1 MKLLNLNRYFFYLLF
16 IFLFSPLNSE
26 ESIDIWKKDKIDNF
40 SGKDLEQESL
50 IQKKEN
56 NSIDQ
61 KISLNNNIQ
70 ISEEI
75 GNQILDKPLYGIYDP
90 EESDLSLNMWIK
102 TDGKEI
108 KDIFK
113 RINKIKL
120 SRSSEE
126 FFINTIMTYSY
137 SPTKNLSEEEFL
149 NLKINWLISNEKDEL
164 LEEFLNKNKNFN
176 GKKKIIQYLV
186 DKNIS
191 KANLNEGCKKS
202 EFISKDIKDSYLEK
216 FKIYCLIFKN
226 KKNEAQL
233 VFDILKEQGLSNKF
247 FDSKINFLLG
257 IDPKPNNQIRDD
269 NLLNFYLSSVT
280 VPNFSYEPSNK
291 TNKFIWEYLNAANLV
306 KIENFNDKE
315 KIKTLEIA
323 ANDNSLNKSKIFQ
336 IYKQKNFDLNSLINA
351 DEIYKSLDEI
361 ESRALIYQKYLL
373 SDKPENKL
381 KFLFLLQELF
391 EKEKLSNLY
400 AGFLSDE
407 LKKFK
412 DDEIP
417 DSYKNLVEKNII
429 TEEEYR
435 LGKIKFNDKILHR
448 SRVIR
453 YYTEKDTPIQKSQKD
468 FVNVYKKI
476 KKNRK
481 YFFSAKDLALIE
493 SLEVDGFEIPKEIK
507 HKELAKKYSI
517 PSGLNNLIKDDK
529 IGLLALKFVE
539 IIGEDEISDLDPE
552 TVYFITH
559 LLNKAN
565 LLKFRNQVLITALPL
580 RS

>member
-417 DSYKNLVEKNII
+417 ESYKNLVEKNII

-453 YYTEKDTPIQKSQKD
+453 YYTEKNTPIQKSQKD

-517 PSGLNNLIKDDK
+517 PSGLNNLIKDEK

>member
-1 MKLLNLNRYFFYLLF
+1 MKLLNLNKYFFYLLF
-16 IFLFSPLNSE
+16 FIFFSSANSE
-26 ESIDIWKKDKIDNF
+26 ESIDIWKKDKTNNLSNNNSD
-40 SGKDLEQESL
+40 QETPTE
-50 IQKKEN
+50 KKEN
-56 NSIDQ
+56 SSINQ

-70 ISEEI
+70 INEEI
-75 GNQILDKPLYGIYDP
+75 GNQNLDKPLYGIYDP
-90 EESDLSLNMWIK
+90 EESDLNLNMWIK

-113 RINKIKL
+113 RINQIKL
-120 SRSSEE
+120 SKSSEE
-126 FFINTIMTYSY
+126 FFISTIMTYSY
-137 SPTKNLSEEEFL
+137 SPDKNLSEDEFL
-149 NLKINWLISNEKDEL
+149 NLKISWLISNEKDDL
-164 LEEFLNKNKNFN
+164 LEEFLNKNKNFK
-176 GKKKIIQYLV
+176 GKKRIIQYLV

-417 DSYKNLVEKNII
+417 ESYKNLVEKNII

-453 YYTEKDTPIQKSQKD
+453 YYTEKNTPIQKSQKD

-517 PSGLNNLIKDDK
+517 PSGLNNLIKDEK

>member
-1 MKLLNLNRYFFYLLF
+1 MKLLNLNKYFFYLLF
-16 IFLFSPLNSE
+16 FIFFSSANSE
-26 ESIDIWKKDKIDNF
+26 ESIDIWKKDKTNNLSNNNSD
-40 SGKDLEQESL
+40 QETPTE
-50 IQKKEN
+50 KKEN
-56 NSIDQ
+56 SSINQ

-70 ISEEI
+70 INEEI
-75 GNQILDKPLYGIYDP
+75 GNQNLDKPLYGIYDP
-90 EESDLSLNMWIK
+90 EESDLNLNMWIK

-113 RINKIKL
+113 RINQIKL
-120 SRSSEE
+120 SKSSEE
-126 FFINTIMTYSY
+126 FFISTIMTYSY
-137 SPTKNLSEEEFL
+137 SPDKNLSEDEFL
-149 NLKINWLISNEKDEL
+149 NLKISWLISNEKDDL
-164 LEEFLNKNKNFN
+164 LEEFLNKNKNFK
-176 GKKKIIQYLV
+176 GKKRIIQYLV

-216 FKIYCLIFKN
+216 FKIYCLIFKD

-247 FDSKINFLLG
+247 FDRKINFLLG
-257 IDPKPNNQIRDD
+257 INAKPDNTIRDD

-280 VPNFSYEPSNK
+280 VPNFSYEPSQK

-306 KIENFNDKE
+306 KIENFDDKE
-315 KIKTLEIA
+315 KIQTLEIA
-323 ANDNSLNKSKIFQ
+323 ANNNSLNKSKIFQ
-336 IYKQKNFDLNSLINA
+336 IYRQKSFDLNSLINA
-351 DEIYKSLDEI
+351 EEIFKSLDGI
-361 ESRALIYQKYLL
+361 DSRALIYQKYLL
-373 SDKPENKL
+373 SDKSENKL
-381 KFLFLLQELF
+381 KLLFLLEELF
-391 EKEKLSNLY
+391 KKEKLTNLY
-400 AGFLSDE
+400 ASFLSDE

-412 DDEIP
+412 DEEIP
-417 DSYKNLVEKNII
+417 ETYKNLVEKNIV
-429 TEEEYR
+429 TKEEYR

-493 SLEVDGFEIPKEIK
+493 SLEADGFEIPKEIK

-517 PSGLNNLIKDDK
+517 PSGLNSLIKDEK

>member
-1 MKLLNLNRYFFYLLF
+1 MKLLNLNKYFFYLLF
-16 IFLFSPLNSE
+16 FIFFSSANSE
-26 ESIDIWKKDKIDNF
+26 ESIDIWKKDKTNNLSNSNSD
-40 SGKDLEQESL
+40 QEVL
-50 IQKKEN
+50 TEKKEN
-56 NSIDQ
+56 SSINQ

-70 ISEEI
+70 INEEI
-75 GNQILDKPLYGIYDP
+75 GNQNLDKPLYGIYDP
-90 EESDLSLNMWIK
+90 EESDLNLNMWIK

-113 RINKIKL
+113 RINQIKL
-120 SRSSEE
+120 SKSSEE
-126 FFINTIMTYSY
+126 FFISTIMTYSY
-137 SPTKNLSEEEFL
+137 SPDKNLSEDEFL
-149 NLKINWLISNEKDEL
+149 NLKISWLISNEKDDL
-164 LEEFLNKNKNFN
+164 LEEFLNKNKNFK
-176 GKKKIIQYLV
+176 GKKRIIQYLV

-216 FKIYCLIFKN
+216 FKIYCLIFKD

-247 FDSKINFLLG
+247 FDRKINFLLG
-257 IDPKPNNQIRDD
+257 INAKPDNTIRDD

-280 VPNFSYEPSNK
+280 VPNFSYEPSQK

-306 KIENFNDKE
+306 KIENFDDKE
-315 KIKTLEIA
+315 KIQTLEIA
-323 ANDNSLNKSKIFQ
+323 ANNNSLNKSKIFQ
-336 IYKQKNFDLNSLINA
+336 IYRQKSFDLNSLINA
-351 DEIYKSLDEI
+351 EEIFKSLDGI
-361 ESRALIYQKYLL
+361 DSRALIYQKYLL
-373 SDKPENKL
+373 SDKSENKL
-381 KFLFLLQELF
+381 KLLFLLEELF
-391 EKEKLSNLY
+391 KKEKLTNLY
-400 AGFLSDE
+400 ASFLSDE

-412 DDEIP
+412 DEEIP
-417 DSYKNLVEKNII
+417 ETYKNLVEKNIV

-493 SLEVDGFEIPKEIK
+493 SLEADGFEIPKEIK

-517 PSGLNNLIKDDK
+517 PSGLNSLIKDEK

>member
-1 MKLLNLNRYFFYLLF
+1 MKLLNLNRYFFYLLL

-517 PSGLNNLIKDDK
+517 PSGLNNLIKDEK

>member
-1 MKLLNLNRYFFYLLF
+1 MKLLNLNKYFFYLLF
-16 IFLFSPLNSE
+16 FIFFSSANSE
-26 ESIDIWKKDKIDNF
+26 ESIDIWKKDKTNNLSNNNSD
-40 SGKDLEQESL
+40 QETPTE
-50 IQKKEN
+50 KKEN
-56 NSIDQ
+56 SSINQ

-70 ISEEI
+70 INEEI
-75 GNQILDKPLYGIYDP
+75 GNQNLDKPLYGIYDP
-90 EESDLSLNMWIK
+90 EESDLNLNMWIK

-113 RINKIKL
+113 RINQIKL
-120 SRSSEE
+120 SKSSEE
-126 FFINTIMTYSY
+126 FFISTIMTYSY
-137 SPTKNLSEEEFL
+137 SPDKNLSEDEFL
-149 NLKINWLISNEKDEL
+149 NLKISWLISNEKDDL
-164 LEEFLNKNKNFN
+164 LEEFLNKNKNFK
-176 GKKKIIQYLV
+176 GKKRIIQYLV

-216 FKIYCLIFKN
+216 FKIYCLIFKD

-247 FDSKINFLLG
+247 FDRKINFLLG
-257 IDPKPNNQIRDD
+257 INAKPDNTIRDD

-280 VPNFSYEPSNK
+280 VPNFSYEPSQK

-306 KIENFNDKE
+306 KIENFDDKE
-315 KIKTLEIA
+315 KIQTLEIA
-323 ANDNSLNKSKIFQ
+323 ANNNSLNKSKIFQ
-336 IYKQKNFDLNSLINA
+336 IYRQKSFDLNSLINA
-351 DEIYKSLDEI
+351 EEIFKSLDGI
-361 ESRALIYQKYLL
+361 DSRALIYQKYLL
-373 SDKPENKL
+373 SDKSENKL
-381 KFLFLLQELF
+381 KLLFLLEELF
-391 EKEKLSNLY
+391 KKEKLTNLY
-400 AGFLSDE
+400 ASFLSDE

-412 DDEIP
+412 DEEIP
-417 DSYKNLVEKNII
+417 ETYKNLVEKNIV

-493 SLEVDGFEIPKEIK
+493 SLEADGFEIPKEIK

-517 PSGLNNLIKDDK
+517 PSGLNSLIKDEK

>member
-1 MKLLNLNRYFFYLLF
+1 MKLLNLNKYFFYLLF
-16 IFLFSPLNSE
+16 FIFFSSANSE
-26 ESIDIWKKDKIDNF
+26 ESIDIWKKDKTNNLSNNNSD
-40 SGKDLEQESL
+40 QETPTE
-50 IQKKEN
+50 KKEN
-56 NSIDQ
+56 SSINQ

-70 ISEEI
+70 INEEI
-75 GNQILDKPLYGIYDP
+75 GNQNLDKPLYGIYDP
-90 EESDLSLNMWIK
+90 EESDLNLNMWIK

-113 RINKIKL
+113 RINQIKL
-120 SRSSEE
+120 SKSSEE

-137 SPTKNLSEEEFL
+137 SPDKNLSEDEFL
-149 NLKINWLISNEKDEL
+149 NLKISWLISNEKDDL
-164 LEEFLNKNKNFN
+164 LEEFLNKNKNFK
-176 GKKKIIQYLV
+176 GKKRIIQYLV

-216 FKIYCLIFKN
+216 FKIYCLIFKD

-247 FDSKINFLLG
+247 FDRKINFLLG
-257 IDPKPNNQIRDD
+257 INAKPDNTIRDD

-280 VPNFSYEPSNK
+280 VPNFSYEPSQK

-306 KIENFNDKE
+306 KIENFDDKE
-315 KIKTLEIA
+315 KIQTLEIA
-323 ANDNSLNKSKIFQ
+323 ANNNSLNKSKIFQ
-336 IYKQKNFDLNSLINA
+336 IYRQKSFDLNSLINA
-351 DEIYKSLDEI
+351 EEIFKSLDGI
-361 ESRALIYQKYLL
+361 DSRALIYQKYLL
-373 SDKPENKL
+373 SDKSENKL
-381 KFLFLLQELF
+381 KLLFLLEELF
-391 EKEKLSNLY
+391 KKEKLTNLY
-400 AGFLSDE
+400 ASFLSDE

-412 DDEIP
+412 DEEIP
-417 DSYKNLVEKNII
+417 ETYKNLVEKNIV

-493 SLEVDGFEIPKEIK
+493 SLEADGFEIPKEIK

-517 PSGLNNLIKDDK
+517 PSGLNSLIKDEK

>member
-1 MKLLNLNRYFFYLLF
+1 MKLLNLNKYFFYLLF
-16 IFLFSPLNSE
+16 FIFFSSANSE
-26 ESIDIWKKDKIDNF
+26 ESIDIWKKDKTNNLSNNNSD
-40 SGKDLEQESL
+40 QETPTE
-50 IQKKEN
+50 KKEN
-56 NSIDQ
+56 SSINQ

-70 ISEEI
+70 INEEI
-75 GNQILDKPLYGIYDP
+75 GNQNLDKPLYGIYDP
-90 EESDLSLNMWIK
+90 EESDLNLNMWIK

-113 RINKIKL
+113 RINQIKL
-120 SRSSEE
+120 SKSSEE
-126 FFINTIMTYSY
+126 FFISTIMTYSY
-137 SPTKNLSEEEFL
+137 SPDKNLSEDEFL
-149 NLKINWLISNEKDEL
+149 NLKISWLISNEKDDL
-164 LEEFLNKNKNFN
+164 LEEFLNKNKNFK
-176 GKKKIIQYLV
+176 GKKRIIQYLV

-216 FKIYCLIFKN
+216 FKIYCLIFKD

-247 FDSKINFLLG
+247 FDRKINFLLG
-257 IDPKPNNQIRDD
+257 INAKPDNTIRDD

-280 VPNFSYEPSNK
+280 VPNFSYEPSQK

-306 KIENFNDKE
+306 KIENFDDKE
-315 KIKTLEIA
+315 KIQTLEIA
-323 ANDNSLNKSKIFQ
+323 ANNNSLNKSKIFQ
-336 IYKQKNFDLNSLINA
+336 IYRQKSFDLNSLINA
-351 DEIYKSLDEI
+351 EEIYKSLDGI
-361 ESRALIYQKYLL
+361 DSRALIYQKYLL
-373 SDKPENKL
+373 SDKSENKL
-381 KFLFLLQELF
+381 KLLFLLEELF
-391 EKEKLSNLY
+391 KKEKLTNLY
-400 AGFLSDE
+400 ASFLSDE

-412 DDEIP
+412 DEEIP
-417 DSYKNLVEKNII
+417 ETYKNLVEKNIV

-493 SLEVDGFEIPKEIK
+493 SLEADGFEIPKEIK

-517 PSGLNNLIKDDK
+517 PSGLNSLIKDEK

>member
-1 MKLLNLNRYFFYLLF
+1 MKLLNLNKYFFYLLF
-16 IFLFSPLNSE
+16 FIFFSSANSE
-26 ESIDIWKKDKIDNF
+26 ESIDIWKKDKTNNLSNNNSD
-40 SGKDLEQESL
+40 QETPTE
-50 IQKKEN
+50 KKEN
-56 NSIDQ
+56 SSINQ

-70 ISEEI
+70 INEEI
-75 GNQILDKPLYGIYDP
+75 GNQNLDKPLYGIYDP
-90 EESDLSLNMWIK
+90 EESDLNLNMWIK

-113 RINKIKL
+113 RINQIKL
-120 SRSSEE
+120 SKSSEE
-126 FFINTIMTYSY
+126 FFISTIMTYSY
-137 SPTKNLSEEEFL
+137 SPDKNLSEDEFL
-149 NLKINWLISNEKDEL
+149 NLKISWLISNEKDDL
-164 LEEFLNKNKNFN
+164 LEEFLNKNKNFK
-176 GKKKIIQYLV
+176 GKKRIIQYLV

-216 FKIYCLIFKN
+216 FKIYCLIFKD

-247 FDSKINFLLG
+247 FDRKINFLLG
-257 IDPKPNNQIRDD
+257 INAKPDNTIRDD

-280 VPNFSYEPSNK
+280 VPNFSYEPSQK

-306 KIENFNDKE
+306 KIENFDDKE
-315 KIKTLEIA
+315 KIQTLEIA
-323 ANDNSLNKSKIFQ
+323 ANNNSLNKSKIFQ
-336 IYKQKNFDLNSLINA
+336 IYRQKSFDLNSLINA
-351 DEIYKSLDEI
+351 EEIFKSLDGI
-361 ESRALIYQKYLL
+361 DSRALIYQKYLL
-373 SDKPENKL
+373 SDKSENKL
-381 KFLFLLQELF
+381 KLLFLLEELF
-391 EKEKLSNLY
+391 KKEKLSNLY
-400 AGFLSDE
+400 TSFLSDE

-412 DDEIP
+412 DGEIP
-417 DSYKNLVEKNII
+417 ETYKNLVEKNIV
-429 TEEEYR
+429 TKEEYR

-517 PSGLNNLIKDDK
+517 PSGLNSLIKDEK